1 MKFFHLTDDLNF
13 FIRRPEL
20 TEFKL
25 IRGLVEV
32 PFCVILVLE
41 SHPTHENDLAGY
53 SEVAPKDGTNVM
65 KLEKDLAIANNSKED
80 NVVMQHN
87 SNVYIRLTFSSWVLF
102 CSSSTVTTT
111 SPSEV
116 MPVK

>member
-1 MKFFHLTDDLNF
+1 MKC
-13 FIRRPEL
+13 
-20 TEFKL
+20 
-25 IRGLVEV
+25 
-32 PFCVILVLE
+32 PFVLYLVLE
-41 SHPTHENDLAGY
+41 SHSTHENDVAGY

-65 KLEKDLAIANNSKED
+65 NLEKDLAIANNSEED

-102 CSSSTVTTT
+102 CFSSTVTTT

-116 MPVK
+116 MPVE

>member
-20 TEFKL
+20 TQFKL

-32 PFCVILVLE
+32 PRGPPPRVKCPFVLYLVLE
-41 SHPTHENDLAGY
+41 SHPTHENDVAGY

-65 KLEKDLAIANNSKED
+65 KLEKDLAIANNSEEG

-87 SNVYIRLTFSSWVLF
+87 SNVYIRLSF
-102 CSSSTVTTT
+102 
-111 SPSEV
+111 
-116 MPVK
+116 